1 MAVVRIQLRRDT
13 AANWTSA
20 NPTLAAGEM
29 GVETDTDQF
38 KIGDGTTA
46 WTSLGYGGLVGP
58 TGATGATGPAG
69 ADGVDG
75 VDGVQGIDGE
85 AAFSSFLFIGA

>member
-1 MAVVRIQLRRDT
+1 MAVQIQFRNDT

-20 NPTLAAGEM
+20 DPILAVGEM
-29 GVETDTDQF
+29 GIETDTDKF

-46 WTSLGYGGLVGP
+46 WTSLGYGGIQ
-58 TGATGATGPAG
+58 G
-69 ADGVDG
+69 ADGADG
-75 VDGVQGIDGE
+75 ANGVDGE

>member
-1 MAVVRIQLRRDT
+1 MAVQIQFRNDT

-20 NPTLAAGEM
+20 NPTLAVGEM
-29 GVETDTDQF
+29 GIETDTDQF
-38 KIGDGTTA
+38 KIGDGATA

-58 TGATGATGPAG
+58 TGATGATG
-69 ADGVDG
+69 ADGTDG
-75 VDGVQGIDGE
+75 AQGIDGE